1 MLEIS
6 RLLIALC
13 LVFSATLA
21 VAAPANF
28 DDSVPSANLAEDDS
42 TPQGRHRDGSV
53 SWSTEPANGAGTQAG
68 ELVIRAEAQIEGALG
83 LTLTLRRN
91 TDAAVAASHIVTL
104 EFRPSPDFSGGAINN
119 VVGILM
125 KAHLGAKSLVARVER
140 LDERSFRV
148 ELVDDAAA
156 RTQNLELLTNA
167 PWLDVI
173 VLYAN
178 GRPAEL
184 MLVKGV
190 SGREVFDRALASWK

>member
-1 MLEIS
+1 
-6 RLLIALC
+6 
-13 LVFSATLA
+13 
-21 VAAPANF
+21 
-28 DDSVPSANLAEDDS
+28 
-42 TPQGRHRDGSV
+42 
-53 SWSTEPANGAGTQAG
+53 
-68 ELVIRAEAQIEGALG
+68 
-83 LTLTLRRN
+83 
-91 TDAAVAASHIVTL
+91 
-104 EFRPSPDFSGGAINN
+104 
-119 VVGILM
+119 M

-156 RTQNLELLTNA
+156 RTQTLELLTNA